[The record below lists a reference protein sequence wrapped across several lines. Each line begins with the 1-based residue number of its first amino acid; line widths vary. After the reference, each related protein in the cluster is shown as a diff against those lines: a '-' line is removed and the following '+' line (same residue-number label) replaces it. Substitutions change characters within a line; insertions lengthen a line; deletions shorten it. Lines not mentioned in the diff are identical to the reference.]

1 MNKEY
6 LFNLDQAQCDWAFKP
21 IRSKA
26 DVIEILMRALKTISV
41 YQEPDE
47 NKVNGKMKLHI
58 SKMSRLFFFSEM
70 KYYSLSFPF
79 AVDLIGD
86 EFFFRSADLENID
99 SYITSKVL
107 SIINDSAYIDSSLW
121 VFFEPLLDLEEQ
133 QTIPGFWPFFKML
146 LTYEDGYIRY
156 DVDDVRVNGKLHPLY
171 HFDVFYSNQPT
182 FKIGLERHHT
192 NEQMIDFLN
201 RETDCRYLK

>member
-86 EFFFRSADLENID
+86 EFF
-99 SYITSKVL
+99 SK
-107 SIINDSAYIDSSLW
+107 
-121 VFFEPLLDLEEQ
+121 
-133 QTIPGFWPFFKML
+133 
-146 LTYEDGYIRY
+146 
-156 DVDDVRVNGKLHPLY
+156 
-171 HFDVFYSNQPT
+171 
-182 FKIGLERHHT
+182 
-192 NEQMIDFLN
+192 
-201 RETDCRYLK
+201 C

>member
-1 MNKEY
+1 M
-6 LFNLDQAQCDWAFKP
+6 
-21 IRSKA
+21 
-26 DVIEILMRALKTISV
+26 
-41 YQEPDE
+41 
-47 NKVNGKMKLHI
+47 G
-58 SKMSRLFFFSEM
+58 
-70 KYYSLSFPF
+70 
-79 AVDLIGD
+79 
-86 EFFFRSADLENID
+86 
-99 SYITSKVL
+99 
-107 SIINDSAYIDSSLW
+107 
-121 VFFEPLLDLEEQ
+121 FFEPLLDLEEQ